1 MIFKPL
7 IKNNLLFHIRSQ
19 FAVYRG
25 NDRHAGLL
33 SKFSG
38 KNPPEHSEWSDFFL
52 RIWRGDEPSA

>member
-38 KNPPEHSEWSDFFL
+38 KNPTTRCARVDFFL